1 MKVDVLLS
9 AAESEGADVAER
21 TVLVVDVLRATSTM
35 VEVLANGARAIY
47 PTSSAEEAL
56 KLASSLGREDTLLS
70 GERSSSCRIPTV
82 DACSTS

>member
-1 MKVDVLLS
+1 MTVDVLLS

-21 TVLVVDVLRATSTM
+21 TVRVVDVLRATSTM
-35 VEVLANGARAIY
+35 VEVLANGARSIY